1 MLKITTENHN
11 GAIHLKVQGNL
22 VNGWIDELERC
33 WRESAAVSKEIHVDF
48 VNIPYIEPEA
58 KVLLATMAAEGVM
71 LSAREIHM
79 KAILTEISR
88 ERL

>member
-1 MLKITTENHN
+1 MLKITTENQK
-11 GAIHLKVQGNL
+11 GAIHMMVEGRL

-33 WRESAAVSKEIHVDF
+33 WRESAAHSKEIHVDF
-48 VNIPYIEPEA
+48 INIPYIEPEA
-58 KVLLATMAAEGVM
+58 KVLLATMAAEGVI

-79 KAILTEISR
+79 KAILTEILR